1 MPAYLRHLAKGGTT
15 ALIHVFQV
23 LHSSAGAGKTH
34 ALVKHYL
41 KLALAT
47 DDETAYS
54 RILALTFTNKAAGEM
69 RERVL
74 RYLEELAGTGDLSA
88 ALADVRASLIDNG
101 VPEGSVRARAGRTL
115 THMLH
120 HWPRLA
126 VSTIDAFTRRVVMP
140 FARDLRLDSE
150 LRMTTEEQD
159 YRDMAVDRLLEEAG
173 TEGDLTELLLAICE
187 DLVESERDWRA
198 DKPLRALTSQ
208 LTKEQAI
215 THLEQL
221 REIGNDRFL
230 AIRQRLRAE
239 TTAFRNRLR
248 ALGSTALEAIAK
260 AGLNDED
267 LYFGKTGPVAHFRA
281 LASFEDQL
289 EEKKNTLKALEKDK
303 WASDKASASTKAAV
317 EMLAPLFRET
327 IGAVEE
333 LRSSG
338 ELDRHTLCCAIL
350 RDLLPS
356 AALHL
361 LDERLETIKREE
373 GVTFFSDLVKK
384 VAAVVQREPAPFL
397 YERLGEKYRH
407 FLIDEFQDT
416 SMLQWHA
423 LLPLITNALSTDG
436 STLLVGDAK
445 QAIYRWRNGEARQF
459 ARLPRLFGKERMA
472 EGDEHEAVLERSH
485 RPIEALVENFRSAR
499 SIIRF
504 NNALFDALRETLPEE
519 HRPVY
524 HAQAQQEVKDHDGF
538 VHVVCFSPEASD
550 AEADEAPAAQ
560 RFTTEAVRSSIA
572 DGFMPGDIAVLV
584 RTKAQGRAISEH
596 LVLNGYEV
604 VSPDGLS
611 LGGDLAVRTVMAV
624 LAWIHLPDDV
634 SAARAA
640 QLLAMS
646 DPDAAAP
653 PDIAQPMEWM
663 RDWQQRHPHAQARK
677 PLLALLHSI
686 ITAVGLTPASNA
698 FLLGLLNEA
707 HLFIQEH
714 GDAAAGF
721 LDHWQRV
728 SAKRSVSGTDDPNA
742 IRVMTVHASKG
753 LQFPV
758 VIVPYADMAA
768 RGPRDPLWIGPGAV
782 IPDLPA
788 ALVKP
793 NKALE
798 TLGIRELVEE
808 NELGHLDLL
817 DLLYVAFTR
826 PEHRLY
832 AGFEGGRKSGVGA
845 DARAVLGLGA
855 GDSKEYG
862 TRGTAPQRK
871 ARKDGKI
878 VITGGVGAFTP
889 VALAI
894 RLEAPEHWDPAE
906 PDPFRAHGKAIHAIL
921 ARVRVP
927 ADLDAAV
934 EAEAGAWGLDPE
946 EREGMRERLSAL
958 LTLPELLPFFG
969 PGLRVRTEATLL
981 DKGGRAQRPDRITS
995 DGNVTRVLDIKTG
1008 AASEEHHDQVARYM
1022 RLLMELGETRVTGH
1036 ILYINDGALVEVE
1049 LPGAMSST
1057 P

>member
-350 RDLLPS
+350 RDGRFPLVTS
-356 AALHL
+356 LHTTL
-361 LDERLETIKREE
+361 AQWL
-373 GVTFFSDLVKK
+373 GSH
-384 VAAVVQREPAPFL
+384 PA
-397 YERLGEKYRH
+397 
-407 FLIDEFQDT
+407 Q
-416 SMLQWHA
+416 A
-423 LLPLITNALSTDG
+423 
-436 STLLVGDAK
+436 GDAG
-445 QAIYRWRNGEARQF
+445 YMRR
-459 ARLPRLFGKERMA
+459 FGRPVLA
-472 EGDEHEAVLERSH
+472 LEREMIAHADGIHANSEAIIAA
-485 RPIEALVENFRSAR
+485 IEADHGIAIDRAR
-499 SIIRF
+499 
-504 NNALFDALRETLPEE
+504 T
-519 HRPVY
+519 
-524 HAQAQQEVKDHDGF
+524 
-538 VHVVCFSPEASD
+538 
-550 AEADEAPAAQ
+550 
-560 RFTTEAVRSSIA
+560 
-572 DGFMPGDIAVLV
+572 
-584 RTKAQGRAISEH
+584 
-596 LVLNGYEV
+596 
-604 VSPDGLS
+604 
-611 LGGDLAVRTVMAV
+611 
-624 LAWIHLPDDV
+624 
-634 SAARAA
+634 
-640 QLLAMS
+640 
-646 DPDAAAP
+646 
-653 PDIAQPMEWM
+653 
-663 RDWQQRHPHAQARK
+663 
-677 PLLALLHSI
+677 
-686 ITAVGLTPASNA
+686 
-698 FLLGLLNEA
+698 
-707 HLFIQEH
+707 
-714 GDAAAGF
+714 
-721 LDHWQRV
+721 
-728 SAKRSVSGTDDPNA
+728 
-742 IRVMTVHASKG
+742 
-753 LQFPV
+753 
-758 VIVPYADMAA
+758 
-768 RGPRDPLWIGPGAV
+768 AV
-782 IPDLPA
+782 IPHGMEDIAHGVTPA
-788 ALVKP
+788 PRQGDTIEILFVGR
-793 NKALE
+793 LE
-798 TLGIRELVEE
+798 ERKGIDVLLAAGELVLPQAAEARFVIVGDDS
-808 NELGHLDLL
+808 LPGPD
-817 DLLYVAFTR
+817 
-826 PEHRLY
+826 
-832 AGFEGGRKSGVGA
+832 GVTCGQIR
-845 DARAVLGLGA
+845 AR
-855 GDSKEYG
+855 
-862 TRGTAPQRK
+862 
-871 ARKDGKI
+871 
-878 VITGGVGAFTP
+878 
-889 VALAI
+889 
-894 RLEAPEHWDPAE
+894 
-906 PDPFRAHGKAIHAIL
+906 
-921 ARVRVP
+921 
-927 ADLDAAV
+927 
-934 EAEAGAWGLDPE
+934 AGAWLADLADVLFRRQYHPAG
-946 EREGMRERLSAL
+946 
-958 LTLPELLPFFG
+958 
-969 PGLRVRTEATLL
+969 VRWV
-981 DKGGRAQRPDRITS
+981 DIPKPNRPDATRRIGILTVRDRVVQTALRQVLEPVLEPTFLPTS
-995 DGNVTRVLDIKTG
+995 FGFRPGRSVAG
-1008 AASEEHHDQVARYM
+1008 AGLEACR
-1022 RLLMELGETRVTGH
+1022 
-1036 ILYINDGALVEVE
+1036 
-1049 LPGAMSST
+1049 
-1057 P
+1057 